1 MPRELGHAMRRAST
15 LAACAVAC
23 LAAVAPAAAQESR
36 GSITGKVTDT
46 SGAIVPGVAVTATNG
61 DTNLSV
67 AATTDAGGNYSL
79 LYLPAGRYAVGAE
92 LQGFKKVVRN
102 GIEVRVGDRL
112 TLNLT
117 IEPGARAETVE
128 VTALTPLLEA
138 STGSLGQVID
148 SKRIALMPLS
158 DGNPFVLSRL
168 ASGAAYTGDLKFS
181 RPFDNAGTSS
191 ITVDG
196 ASGGNEFT
204 LDGSPN
210 MAHGRRV
217 AYVPPSDAVEEFKVE
232 TATYDA
238 QQGHT
243 GGATV
248 NVVMKSGTNNFRGT
262 VYEFYRSDKL
272 SANDFFLNRAGRPR
286 APMSYNR
293 YGGSLGGPVLLPGY
307 NGKDRTFFFVAY
319 EGLRDEFPEPDQFTV
334 PTEAMRRGDF
344 SALLSQGI
352 VIYNPFSGV
361 RLPDGRIQRTAFP
374 NNVIPS
380 GLINP
385 VARNYMGLFP
395 LPNQQGDA
403 QGRNNYLS
411 PQPRT
416 DRFQSV
422 STRLDHRLSDRH
434 RFFLRYSWNDRRES
448 RSNWTGEV
456 DGVRPTGNFLFRVN
470 HAFTYDHVYA
480 HSSRTLFN
488 LRAGFSRFEEPNV
501 RQHEGFFD
509 PKTLGFSSGTNALFG
524 DASYVPRFEIG
535 GVENMGQDIGDAQF
549 TNVYSVQP
557 TMTRLAG
564 KHSFRAGYDFR
575 MHRYNRRAPGHVAGL
590 YSFDTSYTRGPF
602 DTSSG
607 AAVGQQFASFLLGL
621 PTGGRIERNASVA
634 NQSLYHGLFFQDDW
648 KVTPRLTLNLGLRWD
663 YESPVTERFDR
674 GAAGFDPNA
683 ASPIAAA
690 AQAAYARSP
699 LPQLSPADF
708 RVRGGLSFLDES
720 DRMAWKADKNNVQP
734 RVGFAFQAD
743 ARTVVR
749 GGFGIYTV
757 PNLPEDFNQS
767 GFSQATSLVGS
778 PDGGL
783 TFRDPRPLTEPYP
796 AGVLDPAGA
805 GGGTATFM
813 GRDLGGGT
821 GDSRQRIITT
831 GTRESEQNMR
841 WSIGVQRE
849 LPRQWVFEAAYVG
862 NRGYDLTLQSP
873 DGINLRNYVDIN
885 TVPRQ
890 YLSTSPIRDDATNNF
905 LTGTVPNNPF
915 AGLVPGS
922 AHNNNTIQR
931 QNLLRPFPQF
941 LAIRTEQRTGTS
953 SYHSAQLRLERRFT
967 GSYSVILGYTYSR
980 FRERVVM
987 LNPTDSGPTEYVGGD
1002 DTPHRV
1008 VASLIWQLPVGK
1020 DRKLDLG
1027 RLGNS
1032 ILGGWSV
1039 QGIYNWQSGRPIN
1052 FSNVYYDGDPSKL
1065 KANYK
1070 DPDHV
1075 FDADGFY
1082 FADAP
1087 VQTGGV
1093 PDPAKQRNDP
1103 RINLANNV
1111 RTFPFRPGLRRPA
1124 VTFLDAS
1131 LIKTVTFTQDVRLQ
1145 LRIEA
1150 INALNHPV
1158 FDTPT
1163 VDPRNAAFGTVTQ
1176 QFNIPRNLQLA
1187 VRLFF

>member
-1 MPRELGHAMRRAST
+1 MRIELASSARRAST
-15 LAACAVAC
+15 LAACAAAC
-23 LAAVAPAAAQESR
+23 LAALAPAAAQESR
-36 GSITGKVTDT
+36 GSITGKVSDT
-46 SGAIVPGVAVTATNG
+46 SGAIVPGVAVTATNVA
-61 DTNLSV
+61 TNLAV
-67 AATTDAGGNYSL
+67 GATTDSGGSYSL

-92 LQGFKKVVRN
+92 LSGFKKVVRN

-112 TLNLT
+112 ILNLT
-117 IEPGARAETVE
+117 LEPGAMAETVE
-128 VTALTPLLEA
+128 VTATTPLLEA

-243 GGATV
+243 GGGTV
-248 NVVMKSGTNNFRGT
+248 NVVMKSGTNDFRGT
-262 VYEFYRSDKL
+262 AYEFYRSDKL

-307 NGKDRTFFFVAY
+307 SGKDRTFFFVAY

-344 SALLSQGI
+344 SALLAQGI

-361 RLPDGRIQRTAFP
+361 RLPDGRIQRTPFP
-374 NNVIPS
+374 NNVIPPE
-380 GLINP
+380 LINP

-395 LPNQQGDA
+395 LPNQAGDA
-403 QGRNNYLS
+403 QGRLNYLS

-416 DRFQSV
+416 DRFSSV
-422 STRLDHRLSDRH
+422 SARVDHRLSERH
-434 RFFLRYSWNDRRES
+434 RFFVRYSWNDRRES
-448 RSNWTGEV
+448 RSNWTGEM
-456 DGVRPTGNFLFRVN
+456 DGVRPTGNYLFRVN
-470 HAFTYDHVYA
+470 HAFTYDHVYT
-480 HSSRTLFN
+480 HSPSTLVN

-509 PKTLGFSSGTNALFG
+509 PKTLGFSGSTNALFG

-557 TMTRLAG
+557 TVTKLAG
-564 KHSFRAGYDFR
+564 RHSFRAGYDLR
-575 MHRYNRRAPGHVAGL
+575 VHRYNRRAPGHVAGL

-621 PTGGRIERNASVA
+621 PTGGRIERNASLA
-634 NQSLYHGLFFQDDW
+634 NQSLYHGVFFQDDW
-648 KVTPRLTLNLGLRWD
+648 KATPRLTLNLGVRWD

-674 GAAGFDPNA
+674 GAAGFDPIA
-683 ASPIAAA
+683 TSPIASA
-690 AQAAYARSP
+690 AQAAYARAP
-699 LPQLSPADF
+699 LSQLSPADF
-708 RVRGGLSFLDES
+708 QVRGGLTFLSES
-720 DRMAWKADKNNVQP
+720 NRTAWKADKNNVQP
-734 RVGFAFQAD
+734 RLGFAFQAD

-767 GFSQATSLVGS
+767 GFSQATSLVAS
-778 PDGGL
+778 TDGGL
-783 TFRDPRPLTEPYP
+783 TFRNPRPLTEPYP
-796 AGVLDPAGA
+796 GGVLDPAGA
-805 GGGTATFM
+805 AGGAGTFM

-821 GDSRQRIITT
+821 GDSRQRIITM

-849 LPRQWVFEAAYVG
+849 LPHQWVIEAAYVG

-873 DGINLRNYVDIN
+873 DGTNLRNYVDIN

-890 YLSTSPIRDDATNNF
+890 YLSTSPIRDDATNTF
-905 LTGTVPNNPF
+905 LAGNVPNPF
-915 AGLVPGS
+915 AGLVPGT

-953 SYHSAQLRLERRFT
+953 SYHAAQFRLERRFT
-967 GSYSVILGYTYSR
+967 GSFSLLLGYTYSR
-980 FRERVVM
+980 FREKVVM
-987 LNPTDSGPTEYVGGD
+987 LNPTDPGPTEYVGGD

-1020 DRKLDLG
+1020 DRRLDLG
-1027 RLGNS
+1027 RLGNA

-1052 FSNVYYDGDPSKL
+1052 FGNVYFNGHPSAL

-1075 FDADGFY
+1075 FDTSGFY
-1082 FADAP
+1082 FSDPA

-1103 RINLANNV
+1103 RVNLANNV

-1131 LIKTVTFTQDVRLQ
+1131 LVKTVSFSEDVRLQ
-1145 LRIEA
+1145 LRLEA

-1158 FDTPT
+1158 FDVPT

-1176 QFNIPRNLQLA
+1176 QFNIPRNIQLA